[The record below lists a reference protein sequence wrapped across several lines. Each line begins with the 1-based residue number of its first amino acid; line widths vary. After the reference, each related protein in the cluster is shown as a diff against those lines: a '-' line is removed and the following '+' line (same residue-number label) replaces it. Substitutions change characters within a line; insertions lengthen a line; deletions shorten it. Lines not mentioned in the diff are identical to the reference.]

1 MNNWSGKSI
10 TFNVK
15 GSSDTAGTDYSLT
28 VNSSDKTVDDVVK
41 DLNTQIGNNPNLKD
55 KINVVKTND
64 GNIKFLSVDESDT
77 IKLTTDI

>member
-1 MNNWSGKSI
+1 M
-10 TFNVK
+10 
-15 GSSDTAGTDYSLT
+15 
-28 VNSSDKTVDDVVK
+28 VK

-77 IKLTTDI
+77 IKLTTDIADMASSSGKQLSNVDMDNIASDKNIEISQE